1 MSRSE
6 FPCEDWNSLPQSPLM
21 SSVLQ
26 ERMQHLTR
34 RSLFSSAAAGLGAA
48 ALASMPGMG
57 RAADSQTVSLD
68 TPPAGAPQAG
78 VPGQPGL
85 PHHEPAA
92 KRAIY
97 LFMSGAPSQM
107 DMWDH
112 KPQMADWFD
121 KDLPESIRQGQR
133 LTTMT
138 SGQSRFPIA
147 PSIYKF
153 SPHGAN
159 GTMASELI
167 PHMAKKVDEIALV
180 KSMYTEA
187 INHDPAIT
195 YICTGNQLPG
205 KASLGSWLSYGLG
218 TENEDLPAFLVMTAS
233 WTGRKQAQALYNR
246 LWGSG
251 FLPSKYQ
258 GVALRSA
265 GDPVLYLSNPDGID
279 SGVRRRMLD
288 TLAELNRNTLD
299 RWHDPETE
307 ARIAQYE
314 MAFKMQTSVPELT
327 DLSDE
332 PQHVLDLY
340 GPDVTKPGTF
350 ANCCLMARRMAER
363 GVRFT
368 QIFHRGWDQHGA
380 LPKDLPN
387 QCRDTDQPSAGL
399 LTDLKQRG
407 LLDDTLVVWGG
418 EFGRTIYCQ
427 GALTKTNYGR
437 DHHPKCFSIWMAGA
451 GIKQGVVHGETDE
464 FSYNIVRDGV
474 HIRDLNATILNQM
487 GIDHERFTYPFQ
499 GLDQR
504 LTGVE
509 EARVVRELLA

>member
-1 MSRSE
+1 MD
-6 FPCEDWNSLPQSPLM
+6 PI
-21 SSVLQ
+21 
-26 ERMQHLTR
+26 TR
-34 RSLFSSAAAGLGAA
+34 RHFFSRTSAGLGCA
-48 ALASMPGMG
+48 ALASLE
-57 RAADSQTVSLD
+57 T
-68 TPPAGAPQAG
+68 AGQASG
-78 VPGQPGL
+78 AVVGASRGGLPTL
-85 PHHEPAA
+85 PHHQPQA

-112 KPQMADWFD
+112 KPAMADWFD

-138 SGQSRFPIA
+138 SGQARFPIA

-153 SPHGAN
+153 APHGLQ
-159 GTMASELI
+159 GTMVSELL
-167 PHMAKKVDEIALV
+167 PHTARKVDEVALV
-180 KSMYTEA
+180 KSMWTEA

-218 TENEDLPAFLVMTAS
+218 TENENLPAFMVMTAT
-233 WTGRKQAQALYNR
+233 WTGRKDAQALYNR
-246 LWGSG
+246 LWGNG

-258 GVALRSA
+258 GVALRS
-265 GDPVLYLSNPDGID
+265 GQDPVLYLSNPEGID
-279 SGVRRRMLD
+279 SRVRRRMLD
-288 TLAELNRNTLD
+288 SLSKLNQQTYEQSG
-299 RWHDPETE
+299 DPETA

-314 MAFKMQTSVPELT
+314 MAFRMQTSVP
-327 DLSDE
+327 DLSNIADE

-340 GPDVTKPGTF
+340 GPDVTTPGTF

-368 QIFHRGWDQHGA
+368 QIFHRGWDQHGNLPGD
-380 LPKDLPN
+380 LPK
-387 QCRDTDQPSAGL
+387 QCKDIDQPSAGL

-407 LLDDTLVVWGG
+407 MFDDTLVVWGG

-427 GALTKTNYGR
+427 GALSKTQYGR
-437 DHHPKCFSIWMAGA
+437 DHHPKCFSMWLAGA
-451 GIKQGVVHGETDE
+451 GIRGGVVHGETDE
-464 FSYNIVRDGV
+464 FSYNVTKDPV
-474 HIRDLNATILNQM
+474 HIRDLNATILHLM
-487 GIDHERFTYPFQ
+487 GIDHERFVYPFQ

-509 EARVVRELLA
+509 PASPIHAILS